1 MCGYLPFNGSDARTT
16 QILIECD
23 RWTFEKNDWAHISS
37 EAKRFVKKLMTFN
50 PDKRISAEEA
60 YLDPWL

>member
-1 MCGYLPFNGSDARTT
+1 M
-16 QILIECD
+16 IECD
-23 RWTFEKNDWAHISS
+23 RWTFDKNDWAKISS
-37 EAKRFVKKLMTFN
+37 EAKRFVKKLMTYN